1 MKSFDIIFFIGKSY
15 ESIVPM
21 ICFCNRKMLK
31 TEIDLKYVGN
41 GVVIVPLNVF
51 VNSTFEQLLAM
62 IYLRINIDKQHFQ
75 LVLNYRYHLKR
86 ENRFQSCP
94 MWDDNR

>member
-1 MKSFDIIFFIGKSY
+1 
-15 ESIVPM
+15 
-21 ICFCNRKMLK
+21 MLE
-31 TEIDLKYVGN
+31 TEIDVKYVGN
-41 GVVIVPLNVF
+41 GVVIVPLDVF

>member
-1 MKSFDIIFFIGKSY
+1 
-15 ESIVPM
+15 
-21 ICFCNRKMLK
+21 MLK
-31 TEIDLKYVGN
+31 TEIDVKYVGN

>member
-1 MKSFDIIFFIGKSY
+1 
-15 ESIVPM
+15 
-21 ICFCNRKMLK
+21 MLK
-31 TEIDLKYVGN
+31 TEIDVKYVGN

-75 LVLNYRYHLKR
+75 LVLML
-86 ENRFQSCP
+86 
-94 MWDDNR
+94 

>member
-1 MKSFDIIFFIGKSY
+1 
-15 ESIVPM
+15 
-21 ICFCNRKMLK
+21 MLK
-31 TEIDLKYVGN
+31 IEIDIKYVGN
-41 GVVIVPLNVF
+41 GVVIVPLDVF